1 VLSLDFLTAR
11 LEKLKTG
18 NEALRA
24 LDIIRQIRYEVLS
37 EASDL
42 ELISDRGVELS
53 LQLYE
58 RGIRP
63 FENTDFQD
71 EIYWDRVKEVLLRFL
86 KALAS
91 AGLRDGGLHALIRDL
106 EADTG
111 LARHVAI
118 AALEP
123 DLQHLSYLAAKY
135 GIEAELFR
143 YLVTTPLW
151 PIFKAVRGRL
161 PYHDNPVP
169 ARRCLLC
176 GSSYTL
182 GVYRASIRNMLCT
195 VCGHRV
201 HVDFFWC
208 PNCGNEEPQSLGF
221 LKVEEEPALQ
231 VEYCRR
237 CRRYYKFVDED
248 AASIFV
254 EDPVV
259 LDLSTVDLDQLGS
272 AAAADKQAQPGSR

>member
-1 VLSLDFLTAR
+1 MSLDFLTAR
-11 LEKLKTG
+11 LERLKAG
-18 NEALRA
+18 NNALRA
-24 LDIIRQIRYEVLS
+24 LDIIRQIRYEVLA
-37 EASDL
+37 EASEM
-42 ELISDRGVELS
+42 ELISERGIELS
-53 LQLYE
+53 LQLYG
-58 RGIRP
+58 RGLRP
-63 FENTDFQD
+63 FENPDFQD
-71 EIYWDRVKEVLLRFL
+71 EIYWDGVRAVLVRFL
-86 KALAS
+86 KALAA

-106 EADTG
+106 EAEAG
-111 LARHVAI
+111 LVRHLAL

-135 GIEAELFR
+135 GVEAELFR

-151 PIFKAVRGRL
+151 PIFRAIRARL
-161 PYHDNPVP
+161 PYHENPVP
-169 ARRCLLC
+169 VRRCLLC

-208 PNCGNEEPQSLGF
+208 PNCGNDEPQSQGF
-221 LKVEEEPALQ
+221 LKLEEEPALQ

-237 CRRYYKFVDED
+237 CGRYYKFVDED
-248 AASIFV
+248 AAAVFV

-272 AAAADKQAQPGSR
+272 AAAAEKEAHSGQR